1 MPPPADEV
9 GDEDG
14 DDEEGESDADG
25 DGHDVVRPVLAVKRG
40 LQGKASVVTI

>member
-25 DGHDVVRPVLAVKRG
+25 DGHDVVRPVLTV
-40 LQGKASVVTI
+40 